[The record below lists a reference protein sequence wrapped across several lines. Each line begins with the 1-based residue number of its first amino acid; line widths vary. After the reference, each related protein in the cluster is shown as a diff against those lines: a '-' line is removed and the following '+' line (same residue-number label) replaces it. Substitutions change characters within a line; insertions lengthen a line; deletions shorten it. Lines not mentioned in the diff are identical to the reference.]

1 MRDYIIMTDSCCDL
15 SQQEVEE
22 LDLTVLPLSFTIE
35 GKTLLNTPDHADM
48 SPEEFF
54 QKIAAG
60 ADCTTAAVNVGQ
72 FTDAMEKVLSEEKDI
87 LCICFSSALSTTYQ
101 SACIAASDLREKH
114 PGAKIVVI
122 DSLSASRGQG
132 MLLYRAVRERRE
144 KGLDIDALAR
154 YVENI
159 IQSQDHWFIVDD
171 LNHLKRGGRVSAAAA
186 LVGTML
192 GIKPV
197 MHTDSEGRLTPV
209 SKARGSKA
217 ALRALVDK
225 MEEIGIEPE
234 KNQPVFICH
243 ANCPD
248 YVAYVKELLKE
259 RFNVTDVRADF
270 IGPVIGAHTGCGT
283 LGLFFVGTKR

>member
-1 MRDYIIMTDSCCDL
+1 MRICRRR
-15 SQQEVEE
+15 
-22 LDLTVLPLSFTIE
+22 P
-35 GKTLLNTPDHADM
+35 
-48 SPEEFF
+48 
-54 QKIAAG
+54 
-60 ADCTTAAVNVGQ
+60 
-72 FTDAMEKVLSEEKDI
+72 
-87 LCICFSSALSTTYQ
+87 CISFSSALSTTYQ
-101 SACIAASDLREKH
+101 SACIAAEDLRAEH
-114 PGAKIVVI
+114 PEAKIIVI
-122 DSLSASRGQG
+122 DSLSACRGQG
-132 MLLYRAVRERRE
+132 MLIYRTVRERRE
-144 KGLDIDALAR
+144 KNLDIEALADFVR
-154 YVENI
+154 GT
-159 IQSQDHWFIVDD
+159 IQHQDHWFMVDD

-186 LVGTML
+186 LAGTVL

-197 MHTDSEGRLTPV
+197 MHTDSEGKLTPV
-209 SKARGSKA
+209 SKARGSKG

-225 MEEIGIEPE
+225 MEELGIEPE

>member
-15 SQQEVEE
+15 NQQEVDE
-22 LDLTVLPLSFTIE
+22 LGLTVLPLSFTID
-35 GKTLLNTPDHADM
+35 GKTYLNTPDHAEM

-54 QKIAAG
+54 AKIAAG
-60 ADCTTAAVNVGQ
+60 ENSTTAAANVGQ
-72 FTDAMEKVLSEEKDI
+72 FDEAMRRALDAGKDI
-87 LCICFSSALSTTYQ
+87 LCICFSGALSTTYQ
-101 SACIAASDLREKH
+101 SGCIAAEDLKSEY
-114 PGAKIVVI
+114 PDAKIVVI

-144 KGLDIDALAR
+144 KRLDIDALAR

-248 YVAYVKELLKE
+248 YVEYVKGLLKE

-283 LGLFFVGTKR
+283 LGLFFVGTER